1 MKQQEKKTS
10 VYIIKLC
17 KLMQNMRQFMD
28 KRRKERKYG

>member
-1 MKQQEKKTS
+1 MKQQDKIP

>member
-1 MKQQEKKTS
+1 MKQQDKIS

>member
-1 MKQQEKKTS
+1 MKQQEKIS
-10 VYIIKLC
+10 VYIIGLC

>member
-1 MKQQEKKTS
+1 MKQQEKIL

-28 KRRKERKYG
+28 TRRKERKYG

>member
-1 MKQQEKKTS
+1 MKQQEKIL
-10 VYIIKLC
+10 VYIIELC